1 MPGIPEKRKRPTI
14 RESDDE
20 EQPGVSDGSAS
31 KRARSISDASGSPSS
46 NHSHH
51 RLPEDVHQPG
61 SLVRVKLT
69 NFVTYTSA
77 EFHLGPSLNMII
89 GPNGTG
95 KSTLV
100 CAICLGLGWGPQ
112 YLGRAKEIGEFV
124 KHGSAEAE
132 IEIELAASG
141 NRKNPV
147 IRRRIQKE
155 GNKTMFYIND
165 VYKSQKDV
173 KALAEN
179 FSIQINNLCQF
190 LPQDRVVEFAKMDP
204 IAMLGETLRAAS
216 SGQMVEWHDELKR
229 LRTDE
234 KASEREQQNEQH
246 HLKAL
251 QAKQSSTRE
260 DVDRYLQRQGLVTK
274 ARDLETCR
282 PFIHYN
288 AIRAERSRIQADIQA
303 GTIDLNRY
311 ESEAEPIRRAE
322 AEMESD
328 KARIE
333 RVSNTRKHRFEVK
346 KSAVD
351 RFEKKIDN
359 DQKSLG
365 QLAAQINAE
374 KQDEKQRRQDVR
386 RLENEIINLK
396 HQHEN
401 NTVEYDPD
409 SFRSRL
415 ADIRARKS
423 AAERKQNAHINE
435 ITRIREETVQITND
449 MHSKQ
454 KEKEHLNSRSG
465 QQDSILSNLS
475 PDTHTAWT
483 WLKANIKSLSLKD
496 KVYGPPII
504 ECSVPD
510 PKYADAVEAMLRL
523 GDLTA
528 LTCTNKEDA
537 QKVQNKLVGKKDA
550 GGLGLHQ
557 VTIRTVPLPRS
568 SYSHPLTSEE
578 LANFSFEGWIS
589 DYIEGPDAVLAM
601 LCDNVKIHATAYSS
615 RKMTTGQYNTLERN
629 ERLQKWIA
637 GNQVYA
643 VTRRR
648 EYGISSTSINTFRKA
663 KHFTGQPVAT
673 AEITLLENAIKELER
688 DVTMRKERHV
698 AKAAEFNAAK
708 LEIEE
713 AEAER
718 AKVQAEQDQLK
729 KAYAT
734 WEALP
739 RRIATKQSDL
749 AGITSQS
756 DDTNNRI
763 ELIRSQS
770 EDLAMSV
777 ARDTLSYAK
786 EVVQLRALQESYL
799 EAEIRLIEATSEVDG
814 LKNDNREI
822 IEAIEEQRQALAV
835 LKTEL
840 DAKTAEARHLKR
852 QLQAIIVSDDVKEL
866 IIDFKDLPME
876 RLDDEISAVNSRLEL
891 MADGNPQ
898 AIRAYE
904 DREREIRKVEQTL
917 ADTAEKLEHTRTRI
931 TEIREQWEPELDRI
945 VSAISDGFAHN
956 FDRIGCAGQ
965 VSVKKDED
973 FDKWAIQ
980 IEVSFRENEPL
991 AVLDSHRQSGGERAV
1006 STIFYLMALQGLA
1019 RSPFRVV
1026 DEINQGMD
1034 PRNERMVH
1042 ERMVDIACQ
1051 EHTSQYFLV
1060 TPKLLNDLKF
1070 HPKMK
1075 VHCIASGEFMPDSQT
1090 NLDFRSL
1097 AELAMRVR
1105 KGVAAA

>member
-1 MPGIPEKRKRPTI
+1 MPGVLEKRKRPTVGK
-14 RESDDE
+14 SDE
-20 EQPGVSDGSAS
+20 EEQSDVPDSSAS
-31 KRARSISDASGSPSS
+31 KRARSVRDASSSPSS
-46 NHSHH
+46 SQNH
-51 RLPEDVHQPG
+51 RRRPEDVHQPG

-124 KHGSAEAE
+124 KHGSNEAE

-141 NRKNPV
+141 NRKNPI

-165 VYKSQKDV
+165 VYKSQKEV

-216 SGQMVEWHDELKR
+216 SGQMVDWHDELKR

-234 KASEREQQNEQH
+234 KVAEREQQNEQH
-246 HLKAL
+246 HLKTL

-260 DVDRYLQRQGLVTK
+260 DVDRYQLRQGLVTK
-274 ARDLETCR
+274 ARDLEACR
-282 PFIHYN
+282 PFIHFEE
-288 AIRAERSRIQADIQA
+288 IKAERARIQADIRT
-303 GTIDLNRY
+303 GEIELHRY
-311 ESEAEPIRRAE
+311 ESEAEPVRRAE

-328 KARIE
+328 RARIQ
-333 RVSNTRKHRFEVK
+333 RVSVSRKHRLEVK
-346 KSAVD
+346 KGAVD

-359 DQKSLG
+359 DQKGLSN
-365 QLAAQINAE
+365 LAAEINVE
-374 KQDEKQRRQDVR
+374 KQAEKQRRQDVR
-386 RLENEIINLK
+386 RLENEIVNLTQ
-396 HQHEN
+396 QHEN
-401 NTVEYDPD
+401 NTVEYNPD
-409 SFRSRL
+409 SFRSRN
-415 ADIRARKS
+415 ADVRTRKS
-423 AAERKQNAHINE
+423 AAERKQAAHLNE
-435 ITRIREETVQITND
+435 LTRIREDTVRITND
-449 MHSKQ
+449 IHSKRQ
-454 KEKEHLNSRSG
+454 EKERLNSRSG

-475 PDTHTAWT
+475 PDTHAAWI
-483 WLKANIKSLSLKD
+483 WLKANIDTLSLKD

-510 PKYADAVEAMLRL
+510 PKFADAVEAMLRL

-537 QKVQNKLVGKKDA
+537 QKVQNKLVGKKDV
-550 GGLGLHQ
+550 GGLGLHH

-568 SYSHPLTSEE
+568 SYSHPLTPEE
-578 LANFSFEGWIS
+578 LANFGFEGWIS

-601 LCDNVKIHATAYSS
+601 LCDSVKIHATAYSA
-615 RKMTTGQYNTLERN
+615 RKMATEVYDALERN
-629 ERLQKWIA
+629 EKLQRWVA

-673 AEITLLENAIKELER
+673 VEMTLLENAIKDLER
-688 DVTMRKERHV
+688 DVVMRKDLHATKTREY
-698 AKAAEFNAAK
+698 NAAK
-708 LEIEE
+708 LEAEE

-718 AKVQAEQDQLK
+718 VKVQAEQDQLK
-729 KAYAT
+729 KAHAA

-739 RRIATKQSDL
+739 RKIATKRSDL
-749 AGITSQS
+749 AEIISQS
-756 DDTNNRI
+756 GDTNNRTKA
-763 ELIRSQS
+763 IRISY

-786 EVVQLRALQESYL
+786 EVTQLRALQESYL

-814 LKNDNREI
+814 FKDDNRGI
-822 IEAIEEQRQALAV
+822 IEAIEQQKQALAN
-835 LKTEL
+835 LAAEK
-840 DAKTAEARHLKR
+840 DAKTAEARRLNVRHLFGS
-852 QLQAIIVSDDVKEL
+852 VSDEVKVL
-866 IIDFKDLPME
+866 ISERKGVSMEDL
-876 RLDDEISAVNSRLEL
+876 DNEISAINSRLEL

-898 AIRAYE
+898 AIKAYE
-904 DREREIRKVEQTL
+904 DREREIQKVEQTL
-917 ADTAEKLEHTRTRI
+917 AGTAEKLERTRTRI

-956 FDRIGCAGQ
+956 FNRIGCAGQ

-973 FDKWAIQ
+973 FDQWAIQ

-991 AVLDSHRQSGGERAV
+991 AVLNSHRQSGGERAV

-1051 EHTSQYFLV
+1051 ENTSQYFLV

-1075 VHCIASGEFMPDSQT
+1075 VHCIASGEYMPDSQT

-1105 KGVAAA
+1105 RGVAAA